1 MNSDKQDEKPTHGVL
16 WNQSAEDL
24 LHAFGVNRQQGLS
37 SEDAQRGQKE
47 HGMNFVRERT
57 MTVSFFTLAFVQ
69 LWHVFNMRD
78 QGSHLLRNETT
89 RNRYI
94 WGALLLCI
102 GLIVVAVYV
111 PGLATILKVTDP
123 RLSGWLL
130 ILAASLFPLLVGQ
143 SIKALRLK

>member
-1 MNSDKQDEKPTHGVL
+1 
-16 WNQSAEDL
+16 
-24 LHAFGVNRQQGLS
+24 
-37 SEDAQRGQKE
+37 
-47 HGMNFVRERT
+47 
-57 MTVSFFTLAFVQ
+57 MTVSFLTLAFAQ

-78 QGSHLLRNETT
+78 RGSPLLRNETT

-130 ILAASLFPLLVGQ
+130 ILAARLFPLLVGQ

>member
-1 MNSDKQDEKPTHGVL
+1 MNSNKQDEKPTHGVL

-47 HGMNFVRERT
+47 HGMNLVRERA
-57 MTVSFFTLAFVQ
+57 MTVSFLTLTFVQ

-78 QGSHLLRNETT
+78 QGLHNETT
-89 RNRYI
+89 SNRYI

-102 GLIVVAVYV
+102 GLIMVAVYV
-111 PGLATILKVTDP
+111 PGLATVLKVTDP
-123 RLSGWLL
+123 GLSGWLL
-130 ILAASLFPLLVGQ
+130 ILAASLFPLLMGQ